1 MSVMD
6 AKPGSPLPLALQ
18 EKLLERG
25 RRIHVRRNQIVVTAG
40 ATDTDVF
47 LVIEGMLQVSLMSAR
62 GRELTF
68 RDIGPGALFG
78 EMAAIEAQPRS
89 ATVTAMRDSTLALIK
104 GEAFVDFL
112 ENVPGAGLWLA
123 CELSQH
129 LRQTTD
135 DLFQLATLPVTARV
149 QCEILRLAHVAGITD
164 DQAEIA
170 SAPTHS
176 AIATRIGSH
185 REAVTRELGSLAR
198 LGVIAQRGR
207 SLTVLSVTRLA
218 EEVRRSTGDNAA

>member
-1 MSVMD
+1 MSEF
-6 AKPGSPLPLALQ
+6 ATKPGSPLPVALQ

-25 RRIHVRRNQIVVTAG
+25 RRFHVRRNQIVVTAG

-47 LVIEGMLQVSLMSAR
+47 LVIEGVLQVSLMSAR

-78 EMAAIEAQPRS
+78 EMAAIEGQPRS
-89 ATVTAMRDSTLALIK
+89 ATVTAMCDTTLALIR
-104 GEAFVDFL
+104 GEAFLDFL
-112 ENVPGAGLWLA
+112 ENVPGAGLWMA
-123 CELSQH
+123 RELSHH

-135 DLFQLATLPVTARV
+135 DLFQLATLPVNARIH
-149 QCEILRLAHVAGITD
+149 CELLRLAHVAGVAD
-164 DQAEIA
+164 DQAEISA
-170 SAPTHS
+170 APTHS

-198 LGVIAQRGR
+198 QGIIAQRGR
-207 SLTVLSVTRLA
+207 SLTVLSISRLA
-218 EEVRRSTGDNAA
+218 EEIRRSTGDNGA